1 MPRPKRRSRQED
13 EEEVDDVKDVSD
25 VEEQA
30 SPPKSRRTRKVVAD
44 SDDEEEGG
52 DPVIMFSQ
60 QAPEASQGLAA
71 VRVADQRNLESMDLA
86 TREKALSSLSRLVL
100 FRALERESIDRP
112 KICKDAGLD
121 GTNISTAAFQEVAKR
136 LRNVFGFELNRI
148 PKYMKI
154 KDCPNK
160 GDNPKGLPTKF
171 KDRHYVLNGVL
182 KNTDGMH
189 SKAIHSMHQDSSIE
203 KGLLILILALIFC
216 KGESRPGGSRWI
228 LARDLYR
235 LLHDVDEAIPEE
247 PPAQGTARAKAG
259 TQASQKN
266 RYRDKDNLTPN
277 VDGLLDQFVQS
288 DYLFKEKATEENV
301 TSQTVEEG
309 DVLYS
314 MGPRSAMEVGRKQVI
329 YFCAEILDEEPDPSM
344 LKEAEGEQEDDDV
357 YMEGTQTQM
366 SQA

>member
-25 VEEQA
+25 VEEPA
-30 SPPKSRRTRKVVAD
+30 SPPKSRRTRKVVAE
-44 SDDEEEGG
+44 SDGDGEEEGEH
-52 DPVIMFSQ
+52 VIMFSQ
-60 QAPEASQGLAA
+60 QAPEASQAPVPA
-71 VRVADQRNLESMDLA
+71 RPADQRNLESMDPA
-86 TREKALSSLSRLVL
+86 TRDKALSSLSRLVL
-100 FRALERESIDRP
+100 FRALEREPIDRP

-121 GTNISTAAFQEVAKR
+121 ANISTAAFQEVAKR
-136 LRNVFGFELNRI
+136 LRNVFGFELSRI
-148 PKYMKI
+148 PKYMKV

>member
-13 EEEVDDVKDVSD
+13 EEEVDVKDVSD
-25 VEEQA
+25 VDEQA

-44 SDDEEEGG
+44 SDDEEVEH
-52 DPVIMFSQ
+52 VIMFSQ
-60 QAPEASQGLAA
+60 QAPEASQAPVAA
-71 VRVADQRNLESMDLA
+71 KPADQRNLESMDPA
-86 TREKALSSLSRLVL
+86 TRDKVLSSLSRLVL

-121 GTNISTAAFQEVAKR
+121 GNISTAAFQEVAKR
-136 LRNVFGFELNRI
+136 LRNVFGFELSRI
-148 PKYMKI
+148 PKYMKV

-266 RYRDKDNLTPN
+266 RYRDKENLTPN

-288 DYLFKEKATEENV
+288 DYLFKEKATEENF

-344 LKEAEGEQEDDDV
+344 LKEAEGEQEDDDL
-357 YMEGTQTQM
+357 YMEGNQTRM

>member
-13 EEEVDDVKDVSD
+13 EEEVDDVKDD
-25 VEEQA
+25 VEEPA
-30 SPPKSRRTRKVVAD
+30 SPPKSRRTRKVVAE
-44 SDDEEEGG
+44 SDGDGEEEGEH
-52 DPVIMFSQ
+52 VIMFSQ
-60 QAPEASQGLAA
+60 QAPEASQAPVAA
-71 VRVADQRNLESMDLA
+71 RPADQRNLESMDPA
-86 TREKALSSLSRLVL
+86 TRDKALSSLSRLVL
-100 FRALERESIDRP
+100 FRALEREPIDRP

-121 GTNISTAAFQEVAKR
+121 ANISTAAFQEVAKR
-136 LRNVFGFELNRI
+136 LRNVFGFELSRI
-148 PKYMKI
+148 PKYMKV